1 MRTSRRR
8 YPDAG
13 VAVIGAAAKSA
24 RARSR
29 REPWCGGAAVAIARG
44 VVRSLGLVLIVTLA
58 VVASVAASARAD
70 SVDATPPLT
79 HTTPLTPTGD
89 VVPRGHFQRTQ
100 SVTAFVHHMAIGL
113 GGGAELSLTSPLL
126 PIPIA

>member
-8 YPDAG
+8 YPDVD

-44 VVRSLGLVLIVTLA
+44 VLRSSGLVLAITLSL
-58 VVASVAASARAD
+58 VASARAD
-70 SVDATPPLT
+70 SVDPPPPLT

-100 SVTAFVHHMAIGL
+100 SVTAFVHHMALGL
-113 GGGAELSLTSPLL
+113 GGGAEL
-126 PIPIA
+126 